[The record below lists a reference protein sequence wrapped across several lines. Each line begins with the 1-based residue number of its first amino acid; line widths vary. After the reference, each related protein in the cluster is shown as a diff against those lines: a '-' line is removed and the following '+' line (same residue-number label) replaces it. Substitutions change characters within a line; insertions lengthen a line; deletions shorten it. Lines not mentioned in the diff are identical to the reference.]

1 MPWMLHLCGGDP
13 QSDER
18 WEEKTNL
25 GGHPKGRSVELSLQ
39 RGLGF
44 GDKAVGRI
52 STQGDGVSSAK
63 ARGQN
68 NLEWQIDF
76 N

>member
-13 QSDER
+13 QSEEG
-18 WEEKTNL
+18 WEEKKNV
-25 GGHPKGRSVELSLQ
+25 GGHPKERSIELSLQ

-44 GDKAVGRI
+44 GEKTVGRK
-52 STQGDGVSSAK
+52 SAQGDGVASAK
-63 ARGQN
+63 ARGQK